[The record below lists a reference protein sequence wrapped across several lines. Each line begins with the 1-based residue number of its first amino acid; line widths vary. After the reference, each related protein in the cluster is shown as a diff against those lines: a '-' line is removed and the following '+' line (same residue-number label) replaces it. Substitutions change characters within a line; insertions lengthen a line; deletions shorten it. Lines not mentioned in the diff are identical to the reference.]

1 MTELRDAAQ
10 QFQELLDSQK
20 KKDEPKVTRRGTRP
34 EPEAQVL
41 DPSRITTVDESMFDV
56 QLPGGIG
63 LTGMGG
69 QVERDPFYAI
79 DRDKVLPNV
88 SMAEV
93 YDFSNPETV
102 AMINRATIGI
112 DGRGNPISLK
122 PEDSLAQRVDRLDK
136 FGAEKIVV
144 DDIELQIPFYKKIME
159 AYQPP
164 ENLNTGVLKN
174 GLQINTSD
182 MTPSDLERVRFATMM
197 TSANLSNPKVGRPLY
212 AGYLNN
218 LLIQQGV
225 GQRGRL
231 TIIRDRLDDPTMGDL
246 ENIVMGT
253 GEILGRGTIE
263 AGLYLVGETL
273 DWFDGNITGQDRDS
287 ITHFSGRQ
295 KVIDDIW
302 PTLGQSLQDRYAKK
316 GIVIDIETAN
326 RLGYTYTGLLPRATR
341 LAAEIVAPSRAT
353 FAARAGMSA
362 RELALFE
369 TFAANELRIDADRT
383 ADELFESFVKL
394 RQKNVS
400 GPIVDA
406 VPFLGRALT
415 GTYYSKSNIES
426 RLALAYQIADT
437 KLEPKFRAEV
447 AGVRGVLAEQYV
459 ALRSLRRSQAK
470 NPSEIRV
477 QEIAALQDKINEN
490 KNTMNLAERNSAV
503 PKELRDLKVQDYYM
517 LTGAAAFEHF
527 FGAEFE
533 MVDPALAS
541 LIGLFTGFTVSTAKG
556 STPRGLRA
564 IKSMA
569 LRGGFGDNRKRLEF
583 FVTEM
588 SKQNPGYQRMIEGNA
603 ARLMV
608 HFDKLEAQG
617 IDRKYLE
624 AALPVVTD
632 LVTLRHFANTLRQGL
647 AAGEIFDPKVVEAFQ
662 ESELTLRE
670 LNGELN
676 RLIED
681 MGADVVQGPQQAGQ
695 SPDSANMFFTF
706 MRSMSKQGEDLRGQ
720 LETDIKTITEEG
732 LDHYLN
738 SLTLNRKVVDPDGI
752 MAMDESQTTVP
763 FNIAVR
769 NLMERE
775 LFVENAID
783 EEAYKRLS
791 EGALTS
797 ISLAIAQRGNTLIQ
811 QIGAPAVP
819 RKEILINDP
828 DGAKAADI
836 PLTADAGTLFAF
848 SLEGLHEVRYADA
861 TRPYR
866 LLKTKAVY
874 STATGPLQGKPTV
887 NAFSV
892 IRDFNSTVGSVLTG
906 KGASGGLVDELI
918 VELSEPIFIQL
929 AQQSGRTLDDVY
941 KQLRKSLET
950 DPDNPVVFNK
960 KRSVPAQIALALQEL
975 DADDADALSLFD
987 MSPDGLAKLDQIVLQ
1002 QAHKFNQ
1009 KGDGAAAGLMY
1020 DLSSKSIQPKFEQFS
1035 VDGVPIGQLFVKI
1048 GDNAPESFVEYL
1060 RGANQN
1066 YRQYK
1071 EDFHDRVG
1079 GSFIQQRLFNGRVS
1093 VQEAVPS
1100 ARFPT
1105 GQETKKLP
1113 SEWLTL
1119 KTLTD
1124 PEQST
1129 QYIQA
1134 MHDAGG
1140 QLVLLPGDTKP
1151 TRRLV
1156 QGTPFAES
1164 QKVIVQVALAQEV
1177 DRLRKAGTLNEVEIN
1192 KIAKTIDE
1200 NIKVVEMAP
1209 DGSVTE
1215 VPLVNFP
1222 NLIDDVTKFNEKNV
1236 GTAVHSE
1243 AIKEANKLIDDQL
1256 AAAVEPARQLKEGL
1270 QDALGVVGR
1279 LTSDNQRASD
1289 IADVLIEGGMDR
1301 YTTIKSS
1308 MLKLANADGTQK
1320 YTSQDVD
1327 NILRAAYLQGIR
1339 RRVFTKT
1346 GAKLAKVD
1354 QSLDGKVS
1362 TTFTDLLVENPQE
1375 LIKYLGETPGEA
1387 ATARAILGNENYE
1400 VMEAIAG
1407 VLVELQDNPLAQL
1420 NSGKVN
1426 VRGIPRALSVES
1438 YISRIYAINRGVVR
1452 PQYVGTEAVLQQ
1464 LRFSNHEFLTAVLT
1478 DPQLGRDFIE
1488 LVRTGKPLAPER
1500 NARFTEA
1507 LVQHFALSSRVDE
1520 PQKKKVIDA
1529 ADRTFTVSATPM
1541 DKLSAGFPPDTAAGQ
1556 PLNIP
1561 DAPTGTLTG
1570 PMGTG
1575 LPITIP

>member
-10 QFQELLDSQK
+10 QVQELLDSQ

-34 EPEAQVL
+34 EPQGPVL
-41 DPSRITTVDESMFDV
+41 DPNRIATVDKSMFDIR
-56 QLPGGIG
+56 LPGGIG
-63 LTGMGG
+63 ATGIGG
-69 QVERDPFYAI
+69 QVERDPLYAI
-79 DRDKVLPNV
+79 DRSKVLPNV

-93 YDFSNPETV
+93 YDFSDPENV

-112 DGRGNPISLK
+112 DGRGNPISLR
-122 PEDSLAQRVDRLDK
+122 PEDSLAQRIDRLDR
-136 FGAEKIVV
+136 FGAEKIVI
-144 DDIELQIPFYKKIME
+144 DGDELQIPFFKKIME
-159 AYQPP
+159 AYQLPK
-164 ENLNTGVLKN
+164 NLNTGVLKN
-174 GLQINTSD
+174 GMQINTSD

-197 TSANLSNPKVGRPLY
+197 TSANLANPKVGRPLY

-231 TIIRDRLDDPTMGDL
+231 TIIRDRLGDPTMGDL
-246 ENIVMGT
+246 DNIVMGT

-273 DWFDGNITGQDRDS
+273 DWFDGNITGQDLDS

-369 TFAANELRIDADRT
+369 VFAANELRINPDRT
-383 ADELFESFVKL
+383 ADELFEGFTRL

-400 GPIVDA
+400 GKAVDA
-406 VPFLGRALT
+406 VPFLGQALT

-470 NPSEIRV
+470 NPSEIRA

-517 LTGAAAFEHF
+517 LSAAATFEHF

-533 MVDPALAS
+533 IVDPALAS
-541 LIGLFTGFTVSTAKG
+541 LIGLATGFTVSTVKG
-556 STPRGLRA
+556 SAPRGLRA
-564 IKSMA
+564 IKGRT
-569 LRGGFGDNRKRLEF
+569 LRGSGDNRKRLEF

-632 LVTLRHFANTLRQGL
+632 LVTLRHFASTLRQGL

-670 LNGELN
+670 LNAELN
-676 RLIED
+676 RLIQD

-695 SPDSANMFFTF
+695 SPDSATMFFAF
-706 MRSMSKQGEDLRGQ
+706 MRGMSKQGEELRGQ

-738 SLTLNRKVVDPDGI
+738 SITLNRKVVDPDGI
-752 MAMDESQTTVP
+752 LAMDESQTIVP

-775 LFVENAID
+775 LFVEDAID

-828 DGAKAADI
+828 DGAKAANI

-866 LLKTKAVY
+866 LLKTKGVY
-874 STATGPLQGKPTV
+874 STATAPLEGKPIV
-887 NAFSV
+887 NAYGA
-892 IRDFNSTVGSVLTG
+892 IRDLNKTVGSILTG
-906 KGASGGLVDELI
+906 KSASGGLVDELI
-918 VELSEPIFIQL
+918 LELSEPIFIQL
-929 AQQSGRTLDDVY
+929 AQESGRTLDDVY

-950 DPDNPVVFNK
+950 DKDNPIVFDK
-960 KRSVPAQIALALQEL
+960 KRSIPAQIALALQEL
-975 DADDADALSLFD
+975 DADDADSLSLFD

-1009 KGDGAAAGLMY
+1009 RGDGAAAGLMY

-1048 GDNAPESFVEYL
+1048 GDKEPESFIEYM

-1079 GSFIQQRLFNGRVS
+1079 GSFIQQRLFNGRIS

-1105 GQETKKLP
+1105 GQETKMPP
-1113 SEWLTL
+1113 SEWMTI

-1124 PEQST
+1124 PKEST
-1129 QYIQA
+1129 RYIQA

-1177 DRLRKAGTLNEVEIN
+1177 DRLRKAGTLNEVKIN
-1192 KIAKTIDE
+1192 EIAKTIDE

-1222 NLIDDVTKFNEKNV
+1222 NLVDDVTKFNEKNV

-1243 AIKEANKLIDDQL
+1243 AVKAANKLIDDQL

-1541 DKLSAGFPPDTAAGQ
+1541 DKLSAGFPPDTDAGQ

-1575 LPITIP
+1575 FPTFIP

>member
-1 MTELRDAAQ
+1 MQ
-10 QFQELLDSQK
+10 
-20 KKDEPKVTRRGTRP
+20 
-34 EPEAQVL
+34 
-41 DPSRITTVDESMFDV
+41 M
-56 QLPGGIG
+56 
-63 LTGMGG
+63 
-69 QVERDPFYAI
+69 
-79 DRDKVLPNV
+79 
-88 SMAEV
+88 
-93 YDFSNPETV
+93 
-102 AMINRATIGI
+102 
-112 DGRGNPISLK
+112 
-122 PEDSLAQRVDRLDK
+122 
-136 FGAEKIVV
+136 
-144 DDIELQIPFYKKIME
+144 
-159 AYQPP
+159 
-164 ENLNTGVLKN
+164 
-174 GLQINTSD
+174 
-182 MTPSDLERVRFATMM
+182 
-197 TSANLSNPKVGRPLY
+197 
-212 AGYLNN
+212 
-218 LLIQQGV
+218 
-225 GQRGRL
+225 
-231 TIIRDRLDDPTMGDL
+231 
-246 ENIVMGT
+246 
-253 GEILGRGTIE
+253 
-263 AGLYLVGETL
+263 
-273 DWFDGNITGQDRDS
+273 
-287 ITHFSGRQ
+287 
-295 KVIDDIW
+295 
-302 PTLGQSLQDRYAKK
+302 
-316 GIVIDIETAN
+316 
-326 RLGYTYTGLLPRATR
+326 
-341 LAAEIVAPSRAT
+341 
-353 FAARAGMSA
+353 
-362 RELALFE
+362 
-369 TFAANELRIDADRT
+369 
-383 ADELFESFVKL
+383 
-394 RQKNVS
+394 
-400 GPIVDA
+400 
-406 VPFLGRALT
+406 
-415 GTYYSKSNIES
+415 
-426 RLALAYQIADT
+426 
-437 KLEPKFRAEV
+437 
-447 AGVRGVLAEQYV
+447 
-459 ALRSLRRSQAK
+459 
-470 NPSEIRV
+470 
-477 QEIAALQDKINEN
+477 
-490 KNTMNLAERNSAV
+490 
-503 PKELRDLKVQDYYM
+503 
-517 LTGAAAFEHF
+517 
-527 FGAEFE
+527 
-533 MVDPALAS
+533 
-541 LIGLFTGFTVSTAKG
+541 
-556 STPRGLRA
+556 
-564 IKSMA
+564 
-569 LRGGFGDNRKRLEF
+569 
-583 FVTEM
+583 
-588 SKQNPGYQRMIEGNA
+588 
-603 ARLMV
+603 
-608 HFDKLEAQG
+608 
-617 IDRKYLE
+617 
-624 AALPVVTD
+624 LPV
-632 LVTLRHFANTLRQGL
+632 
-647 AAGEIFDPKVVEAFQ
+647 
-662 ESELTLRE
+662 
-670 LNGELN
+670 
-676 RLIED
+676 
-681 MGADVVQGPQQAGQ
+681 
-695 SPDSANMFFTF
+695 
-706 MRSMSKQGEDLRGQ
+706 
-720 LETDIKTITEEG
+720 
-732 LDHYLN
+732 
-738 SLTLNRKVVDPDGI
+738 
-752 MAMDESQTTVP
+752 
-763 FNIAVR
+763 
-769 NLMERE
+769 
-775 LFVENAID
+775 
-783 EEAYKRLS
+783 
-791 EGALTS
+791 
-797 ISLAIAQRGNTLIQ
+797 
-811 QIGAPAVP
+811 
-819 RKEILINDP
+819 
-828 DGAKAADI
+828 
-836 PLTADAGTLFAF
+836 
-848 SLEGLHEVRYADA
+848 
-861 TRPYR
+861 
-866 LLKTKAVY
+866 LKTKGVY
-874 STATGPLQGKPTV
+874 STATASLEGKPIV
-887 NAFSV
+887 NAYSA
-892 IRDFNSTVGSVLTG
+892 IRDFNSTVGNILTG
-906 KGASGGLVDELI
+906 KSASGGLVDELI

-929 AQQSGRTLDDVY
+929 AQESGRTLDDVY

-950 DPDNPVVFNK
+950 DKDNPIVFDK
-960 KRSVPAQIALALQEL
+960 KRSIPAQIALALQEL

-987 MSPDGLAKLDQIVLQ
+987 MSPDGLAKFDQIVLQ

-1009 KGDGAAAGLMY
+1009 RGDGAAAGLMY
-1020 DLSSKSIQPKFEQFS
+1020 DLSSNSIQPKFEQFS

-1048 GDNAPESFVEYL
+1048 GDKEPESFIEYM

-1105 GQETKKLP
+1105 GQETKMPP
-1113 SEWLTL
+1113 SEWMTI

-1124 PEQST
+1124 PKEST
-1129 QYIQA
+1129 RYIQA

-1209 DGSVTE
+1209 DGSVRE

-1222 NLIDDVTKFNEKNV
+1222 NLVDDVQGFNEKNV
-1236 GTAVHSE
+1236 GAAVHSE
-1243 AIKEANKLIDDQL
+1243 AVKAANKLIEDQL

-1339 RRVFTKT
+1339 RRVFTRT

-1375 LIKYLGETPGEA
+1375 LLKYLGETPGEA

-1541 DKLSAGFPPDTAAGQ
+1541 DKLSAGFPPDTDAGQ

-1575 LPITIP
+1575 FPTFIP